1 MIAEAV
7 QAGEVMF
14 PRRSRPDNSIGG
26 PRIAAFGDGAL
37 PAYGGCI
44 YLVWE
49 HACPLGGVS
58 CKVESC
64 DGIRGHYS
72 SHFVLGKAKVT
83 PLRGFT
89 TPRSE
94 LSAGV
99 LVSRMSLRVA
109 RALSFLDENEKPTSC
124 IIMLDSECTIA
135 TLENS
140 SRTLKPF
147 FLNRKQE
154 MLENM
159 QGVSRYCA
167 MEPVQWIPSE
177 LNVSDILTRGT
188 ARPEDMGPGSVW
200 QTGPD
205 FLSLPRG
212 SWPVSRNF
220 LYSNT
225 DNRATIPREEMNSA
239 YDSLRIAVIKS
250 VKDKDIVVPLLFK
263 TVNEILSKGN
273 EIESRKRVL
282 ARVLK
287 GWGSNSKDNREAR
300 VRENLNR
307 EDLVKAEKL
316 ILLSS
321 MGETVEAF
329 NKGQLDSLLPYRSG
343 GLIVTR
349 GRLGEKVLESILGVS
364 ELPIL
369 MPSSRAA
376 ELVMWR
382 AHCGFSGI
390 LHRSVAETIA
400 RSKQF
405 AWIVKPKDL
414 AKKICFS
421 CYECRKNR
429 TKLQSQQ
436 MARLTEESS
445 TICPPWTFI
454 SLDYVGPFI
463 IRGEINKRSRA
474 KCWIIVY
481 ICRST
486 KAVCLLPTSGY
497 DTESFLVRHEE
508 FVARK
513 GQPKSI
519 VSDRGTNLVKS
530 GIVIAERNSPSSWN
544 WEEVVRRNSASTWE
558 FVPVG
563 AQHRNGLAEATVK
576 VLKQSLQ
583 HALPSGTVLS
593 FTELNT
599 LCAKISFA
607 VNARPLGL
615 NNTSHSSQQD
625 DFLTVVTPN
634 QLLLG
639 RSDDASPPLDY
650 CEEDG
655 KFTRRLAYVSSV
667 YNLWWARWIQQVL
680 PTLVP
685 IRRWRKKK
693 QNLKVGDVVM
703 IEHSNVVKD
712 DYRIGKIV
720 QVHPDSS
727 KLVRTVTVAYRKRD
741 MREDPL
747 VYKSKPLIEEKMAV
761 QRLCLLVPVDEQ
773 KVDR

>member
-1 MIAEAV
+1 
-7 QAGEVMF
+7 
-14 PRRSRPDNSIGG
+14 
-26 PRIAAFGDGAL
+26 
-37 PAYGGCI
+37 
-44 YLVWE
+44 
-49 HACPLGGVS
+49 
-58 CKVESC
+58 
-64 DGIRGHYS
+64 
-72 SHFVLGKAKVT
+72 
-83 PLRGFT
+83 
-89 TPRSE
+89 
-94 LSAGV
+94 
-99 LVSRMSLRVA
+99 
-109 RALSFLDENEKPTSC
+109 
-124 IIMLDSECTIA
+124 
-135 TLENS
+135 
-140 SRTLKPF
+140 
-147 FLNRKQE
+147 
-154 MLENM
+154 
-159 QGVSRYCA
+159 
-167 MEPVQWIPSE
+167 
-177 LNVSDILTRGT
+177 
-188 ARPEDMGPGSVW
+188 
-200 QTGPD
+200 
-205 FLSLPRG
+205 
-212 SWPVSRNF
+212 
-220 LYSNT
+220 
-225 DNRATIPREEMNSA
+225 
-239 YDSLRIAVIKS
+239 
-250 VKDKDIVVPLLFK
+250 
-263 TVNEILSKGN
+263 
-273 EIESRKRVL
+273 
-282 ARVLK
+282 
-287 GWGSNSKDNREAR
+287 
-300 VRENLNR
+300 
-307 EDLVKAEKL
+307 
-316 ILLSS
+316 

-454 SLDYVGPFI
+454 SLDYAGPFI